1 MSIRRKIWE
10 RRIRNFWEDFSHNK
24 IGILGLAIIISYV
37 VVAFI
42 TPVLAPVNPET
53 SMVANQYAYP
63 EWYANLVP
71 SLRNLPRTTDAV
83 LSWTPQNESSAL
95 ELARVTV
102 QTINDTLWIKYNNGT
117 TQVQLLFTA
126 KWNYPWEQPKAL
138 DLEFAYG
145 ADPGRG
151 TTSYAIELKL
161 TTPSGANK
169 SSSLWD
175 DTFPIWDAYW
185 WRYQIYNKQPPIR
198 YDQIRTAIGYSSWPF
213 LKSKS
218 NDTID
223 MSPNHLFGR
232 LGYSDPDSIVN
243 FYQGMLK
250 DVFGPPGEFTFKM
263 YVTIKPIAATNTT
276 CTISMSKFS
285 IHIPG
290 LVYGL
295 LGTQVFGCDCWSRL
309 IYGVRVSLAVGL
321 VAAVLSTS
329 LGILVGVVAGFM
341 GGTIDELL
349 MRVVDILI
357 CLPALPILIV
367 LVALFGRSIWYI
379 VLIIAVFGWQGLA
392 RMIRAQTLSIRE
404 MSFIECAQASGGS
417 KSYIML
423 RHVMPNIMP
432 IALADMVLSIPGA
445 IVLEAALSFIGF
457 GDPTTPTWGREFNLA
472 YNVGSGFSD
481 FIWWWVIPP
490 GIAITLLCLAF
501 VFVSHAID
509 EIVNPRLRRRR

>member
-10 RRIRNFWEDFSHNK
+10 RRIKNFWEDFSHNK
-24 IGILGLAIIISYV
+24 IGLLGLAIIAAYV
-37 VVAFI
+37 LVAFI

-53 SMVANQYAYP
+53 EYVAEQYAYP

-71 SLRNLPRTTDAV
+71 SLRNLPRTTDDI
-83 LSWTPQNESSAL
+83 LTWELQNETL
-95 ELARVTV
+95 PDFVTI
-102 QTINDTLWIKYNNGT
+102 QRIGDTTWIRYKNGT
-117 TQVQLLFTA
+117 TPVQIVLAA
-126 KWNYPWEQPKAL
+126 KWNYPWTPPKSFNLKLAYEANPGKPVSTWYAL
-138 DLEFAYG
+138 
-145 ADPGRG
+145 
-151 TTSYAIELKL
+151 ELNL
-161 TTPSGANK
+161 TTPSEANK
-169 SSSLWD
+169 TNTRWD
-175 DTFPIWDAYW
+175 NNFPLWDAYW
-185 WRYQIYNKQPPIR
+185 WRYQIYNRPIR
-198 YDQIRTAIGYSSWPF
+198 YDQIKSTPGYSAWPF
-213 LKSKS
+213 LKSS
-218 NDTID
+218 TNATLE
-223 MSPNHLFGR
+223 MSPNHLFNR
-232 LGYSDPDSIVN
+232 LAYEPHTYYTTMMPDI
-243 FYQGMLK
+243 M
-250 DVFGPPGEFTFKM
+250 GPPGEFTYKM
-263 YVTIKPIAATNTT
+263 YVTIKPVAGMTNTT
-276 CTISMSKFS
+276 CTISIKDGEIKFL
-285 IHIPG
+285 G

-295 LGTQVFGCDCWSRL
+295 LGTQVFGADCWSRL

-321 VAAVLSTS
+321 VAALLSTS

-341 GGTIDELL
+341 GGGIDEIL
-349 MRVVDILI
+349 MRVVDVLL

-367 LVALFGRSIWYI
+367 FVALFGKSIWYI
-379 VLIIAVFGWQGLA
+379 VLIIAIFGWQGLA

-417 KSYIML
+417 KSYIMTK
-423 RHVMPNIMP
+423 HIIPNIMP

-472 YNVGSGFSD
+472 YNVGSGFLD

>member
-1 MSIRRKIWE
+1 MSIRRKVWE
-10 RRIRNFWEDFSHNK
+10 RRIKNFWQDFSHNK
-24 IGILGLAIIISYV
+24 IGLLGVIII
-37 VVAFI
+37 VAFVFVAI
-42 TPVLAPVNPET
+42 FQSVIAPVGPEQRW
-53 SMVANQYAYP
+53 VAEQYAYP
-63 EWYANLVP
+63 EWYANLIP
-71 SLRNLPRTTDAV
+71 SLRNLPRTTYSV
-83 LSWTPQNESSAL
+83 LTWEVQNETDVLKSVG
-95 ELARVTV
+95 VTF
-102 QTINDTLWIKYNNGT
+102 QRIGDTTWIRYNGT
-117 TQVQLLFTA
+117 TPVQILLTA
-126 KWNYPWEQPKAL
+126 KWDYPWDPPQSIDINL
-138 DLEFAYG
+138 TYG
-145 ADPGRG
+145 ADPGKPA
-151 TTSYAIELKL
+151 TTWYALELNL

-169 SSSLWD
+169 TNTRWD

-185 WRYQIYNKQPPIR
+185 WRYQLYNRPIL
-198 YDQIRTAIGYSSWPF
+198 YGQIKSTPGYSAYPF
-213 LKSKS
+213 LKSMT
-218 NDTID
+218 NFTLD
-223 MSPNHLFGR
+223 MSPNHLFYR
-232 LGYSDPDSIVN
+232 LGYEP
-243 FYQGMLK
+243 YTYAKTLMP

-263 YVTIKPIAATNTT
+263 YVTIKPIEGVTNTT
-276 CTISMSKFS
+276 CTISLKDGS
-285 IHIPG
+285 IGILG

-295 LGTQVFGCDCWSRL
+295 LGTNWFGSDCWSRL

-321 VAAVLSTS
+321 VAALLSTS
-329 LGILVGVVAGFM
+329 FGILVGVVAGFM
-341 GGTIDELL
+341 GGAIDEVL
-349 MRVVDILI
+349 MRVVDVLI

-417 KSYIML
+417 KSYIMAK
-423 RHVMPNIMP
+423 HIVPNIMP

-472 YNVGSGFSD
+472 YNVGSGFQD